1 MNYGKFGANIR
12 NIRYNSFILM
22 NPDVFEDSKNA
33 FEKIDN
39 AKKYLE
45 KLDISEDLI
54 NIIGKSESDF
64 CFESIGIA
72 YLGEFIPDEEVIPE
86 DIEKIILNIS
96 DKHES
101 IWEEFA
107 DFNCESDW
115 DIEFDELDYFA
126 LTDELDKIDLSIEEL
141 DPDDS
146 EQYEYV
152 NEELSF
158 NYEDFCFVPQIFE
171 SVLPVVEDHD
181 KYNDLLKNNTIL
193 SDAIKLELI
202 SFGKS
207 FDVLKDDKKFYIRKA
222 VADNINLA
230 KEPLRTNVLDQLEKD
245 PNVHVR
251 ASVVKQYSNNLDKLT
266 DLFKNEDNPYVK
278 GVIINQGIDVDKV
291 IDDITKESPG
301 VKEAVARRGLYLD
314 KLYKDENKYVREQ
327 VASSGKCTMDML
339 LELSSTKEDAFVRAS
354 TIEPLIDM
362 AKETG
367 LQDLKRR
374 VFGMIKEEDKDSV
387 YWMQRE
393 AARTGEFDN
402 YLSDKDRDWSVRKQ
416 VALFTK
422 DKNIME
428 KLLKETSPTNGDDI
442 AIRRNLASRGFALE
456 ELINDDSKKVTD
468 AAKRWLYNYDMTMN
482 EYKDM
487 LDRGYDPMSNE
498 DREEYF
504 NNFEQD
510 LEQYD
515 EDFEIGEN

>member
-1 MNYGKFGANIR
+1 MNYRKLGANIR
-12 NIRYNSFILM
+12 DIRYNSFILM
-22 NPDVFEDSKNA
+22 NPDMFEDSKNA
-33 FEKIDN
+33 FKEINN

-45 KLDISEDLI
+45 KLGVPEDLI
-54 NIIGKSESDF
+54 NVIGKPESDF
-64 CFESIGIA
+64 CFEAMGIA
-72 YLGEFIPDEEVIPE
+72 YLGEFIPAEEVTPE
-86 DIEKIILNIS
+86 DIEKIVSNIS

-101 IWEEFA
+101 IWEDFA
-107 DFNCESDW
+107 DFDCESDW
-115 DIEFDELDYFA
+115 DIEFEELDYFA
-126 LTDELDKIDLSIEEL
+126 LTDGLYKIGLSIEEL
-141 DPDDS
+141 DTDDR

-171 SVLPVVEDHD
+171 SVLPVVEDYD

-193 SDAIKLELI
+193 SDAIKLELV
-202 SFGKS
+202 SLGKS
-207 FDVLKDDKKFYIRKA
+207 LDVLKDDKKYYIRRA
-222 VADNINLA
+222 VADNIDLA
-230 KEPLRTNVLDQLEKD
+230 KEPLKTNILNQLEKD
-245 PNVHVR
+245 HDLHVR
-251 ASVVKQYSNNLDKLT
+251 ASVVRQYSNNLNKLT

-278 GVIINQGIDVDKV
+278 GVIIDQGIDIDKV
-291 IDDITKESPG
+291 IDDITKESTG

-339 LELSSTKEDAFVRAS
+339 LELSSTKEDVFVRAS
-354 TIEPLIDM
+354 TIGPLIDM
-362 AKETG
+362 ANKTG

-374 VFGMIKEEDKDSV
+374 VSKMITEDEYSAH
-387 YWMQRE
+387 WMQRE

-402 YLSDKDRDWSVRKQ
+402 YLSDKDRDWSVRKL
-416 VALFTK
+416 VALCTK

-442 AIRRNLASRGFALE
+442 GIRRNLASRGFALE
-456 ELINDDSKKVTD
+456 ELINDDSKKVTN
-468 AAKRWLYNYDMTMN
+468 AAKRWLYDHDMTMN

-510 LEQYD
+510 FEQYND
-515 EDFEIGEN
+515 DFEIGED